1 MMIQYSRNSL
11 KILKKSCAI
20 FFDCTGK
27 PKRAWCARENPAK
40 LLMKKYTAK
49 VTFSMTERHF
59 KALEQ
64 SAKGTD
70 KTPHQIAREIV
81 ESRIDRNEDALK
93 DALNL
98 LAQTVTRMGED
109 LAEQIE
115 QLAEGQME
123 QGRELSK
130 LKESMRRDLEKV
142 AAAITGR
149 K

>member
-1 MMIQYSRNSL
+1 
-11 KILKKSCAI
+11 
-20 FFDCTGK
+20 
-27 PKRAWCARENPAK
+27 
-40 LLMKKYTAK
+40 MKKYTAK
-49 VTFSMTERHF
+49 VTFSTTERHF

-64 SAKGTD
+64 SAQGTG
-70 KTPHQIAREIV
+70 KTPHQVAREIV

-98 LAQTVTRMGED
+98 LARTVAKMGEE
-109 LAEQIE
+109 LTEQIE
-115 QLAEGQME
+115 QLIEGQTE
-123 QGRELSK
+123 QGRELAK

>member
-1 MMIQYSRNSL
+1 
-11 KILKKSCAI
+11 
-20 FFDCTGK
+20 
-27 PKRAWCARENPAK
+27 
-40 LLMKKYTAK
+40 MKKYTAK

-70 KTPHQIAREIV
+70 KTPHQVAREIV
-81 ESRIDRNEDALK
+81 ESRIDRNDDALR

-98 LAQTVTRMGED
+98 LARTVAKMGED
-109 LAEQIE
+109 LTAQIE
-115 QLAEGQME
+115 QLAEGQAE
-123 QGRELSK
+123 QGQELLK

-142 AAAITGR
+142 AAAIAGR